1 MRDEVQKH
9 GTAIQ
14 KANERKATVQEACRL
29 FKLFLSAEAKFV
41 NSLEEN
47 SQACGVPAEAIKR
60 AQEGHAKAGRV
71 GEQVCDAAAQGL
83 MPGGLPAPDAA
94 ASSKPP
100 AALPPDCRELLAL
113 REETQRHEQA
123 IQRAT
128 ERRAPVQV
136 ACRLIREGV
145 AVQTKFLKG
154 LEEHGGTCGT
164 PADELKLVKER
175 RAWALWI
182 GDFCGK
188 SGDMRMPGE
197 GFYKR

>member
-1 MRDEVQKH
+1 M
-9 GTAIQ
+9 
-14 KANERKATVQEACRL
+14 
-29 FKLFLSAEAKFV
+29 
-41 NSLEEN
+41 
-47 SQACGVPAEAIKR
+47 
-60 AQEGHAKAGRV
+60 
-71 GEQVCDAAAQGL
+71 
-83 MPGGLPAPDAA
+83 
-94 ASSKPP
+94 
-100 AALPPDCRELLAL
+100 
-113 REETQRHEQA
+113 REETHSHEQA

-136 ACRLIREGV
+136 ACRLVREGV

-175 RAWALWI
+175 HAWALWI
-182 GDFCGK
+182 GSFCGK